1 MLKRFFDTSSKL
13 SGKPSAQPSGRS
25 TERRPYC
32 LEGQDVTLA
41 ITRNAQARRFTLRL
55 DAREVTLKVTVP
67 PHADERDILA
77 FVRKHHG
84 WAQEKLAKQPL
95 LGALKVGVKIPI
107 RGVPHRLHHTGQLRG
122 LPAQYIDGDEAV
134 LSLSGDVQSLPRR
147 AADYLKREA
156 KADIEPKALKLAA
169 TINRNIKSIS
179 FKDTKTRWGS
189 CTSDGAL
196 SFSWRIMMAPPIVID
211 YLIAHEVAHLRE
223 MNHGPKFWA
232 LCEELCPETKRA
244 KAWLK
249 KNGSALQ
256 AIPFS

>member
-1 MLKRFFDTSSKL
+1 MLKRFL
-13 SGKPSAQPSGRS
+13 NPSAQQGAKPSGRS

-32 LEGQDVTLA
+32 LDGQDVTLA

-55 DAREVTLKVTVP
+55 DPREAALKVTVP
-67 PHADERDILA
+67 PHADDHDILA

-84 WAQEKLAKQPL
+84 WAQEKLAKQPI
-95 LGALKVGVKIPI
+95 LGALRPGVKIPI
-107 RGVPHRLHHTGQLRG
+107 RGVAHRLEHTGQMRG
-122 LPAQYIDGDEAV
+122 LPAQFMDGDEAV
-134 LSLSGDVQSLPRR
+134 LALSGDVAFLPRR
-147 AADYLKREA
+147 TAEFLKREA
-156 KADIEPKALKLAA
+156 KADIEPKALALAG
-169 TINRNIKSIS
+169 TINKRVKSIA

-196 SFSWRIMMAPPIVID
+196 SFSWRIMMAPPVVID